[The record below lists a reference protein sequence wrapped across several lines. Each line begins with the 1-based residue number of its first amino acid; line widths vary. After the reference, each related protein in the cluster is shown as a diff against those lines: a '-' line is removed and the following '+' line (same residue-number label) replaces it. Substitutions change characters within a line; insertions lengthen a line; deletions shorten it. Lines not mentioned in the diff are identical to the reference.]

1 MVNIFIVNWL
11 RVINILIYIYIY
23 ILYINIQTLLYI
35 NDLYELYGGFLSQ
48 GGIPKSSKSWMTMIS
63 Y

>member
-11 RVINILIYIYIY
+11 RVINIDLIY